1 VFGGAAYCVRDRKYR
16 PGQFWSGNTKIEVG
30 DTMPYEQLIESVE
43 LCAEDKIRG
52 IRDRANQD
60 AENIKTET
68 KGKDEI
74 IKKRYLDAVKKTVES
89 ERRKSIAKI
98 NEDNHMRLIRAKDN
112 VFKHAFTEAQ
122 KLLVSVRSQVNYET
136 IFRKLLK
143 ETILELEG
151 EEILLHIDKR
161 DENLCKRLLTELKL
175 NHEIMTDITCT
186 GGLNASTRDGKFI
199 IFNTIESRF
208 ERAKE
213 QVKLEIFAILYGGQV
228 GI

>member
-1 VFGGAAYCVRDRKYR
+1 VRDRRYR
-16 PGQFWSGNTKIEVG
+16 SGQFWSENSRIEAG
-30 DTMPYEQLIESVE
+30 DIMPYEQLIESVE
-43 LCAEDKIRG
+43 LCAEDKIRA
-52 IRDRANQD
+52 IIDRANQD

-74 IKKRYLDAVKKTVES
+74 IKKRYLDAVKKTVDS

-98 NEDNHMRLIRAKDN
+98 NEENHMRLIRAKDN

-122 KLLVSVRSQVNYET
+122 KILLSVRSQANYEN

-143 ETILELEG
+143 ETLLELEG
-151 EEILLHIDKR
+151 EDILLHIDKR
-161 DENLCKRLLTELKL
+161 DENLCKKLLAELTL
-175 NHEIMTDITCT
+175 NHEIVTDLTSI

-199 IFNTIESRF
+199 IFNTIESRL
-208 ERAKE
+208 EKAMV
-213 QVKLEIFAILYGGQV
+213 QIKLEIFAILYGDQV

>member
-1 VFGGAAYCVRDRKYR
+1 
-16 PGQFWSGNTKIEVG
+16 
-30 DTMPYEQLIESVE
+30 MPYEQLIESVE

-52 IRDRANQD
+52 IKEKANQD
-60 AENIKTET
+60 AENIKAEA

-74 IKKRYLDAVKKTVES
+74 IKKRHLDAVKKTADS
-89 ERRKSIAKI
+89 ERRKSVSKI
-98 NEDNHMRLIRAKDN
+98 NEENRMQLVRAKDD

-122 KLLVSVRSQVNYET
+122 KILSSERSQANYEN

-143 ETILELEG
+143 ETITELEG

-161 DENLCKRLLTELKL
+161 DESLCKKLLPELKL
-175 NHEIMTDITCT
+175 NCEIVTDITCA

-213 QVKLEIFAILYGGQV
+213 QLKLEVFAILYGDQV
-228 GI
+228 GM

>member
-1 VFGGAAYCVRDRKYR
+1 
-16 PGQFWSGNTKIEVG
+16 
-30 DTMPYEQLIESVE
+30 MPYEQLIESVE

-52 IRDRANQD
+52 ITDRAYQD

-74 IKKRYLDAVKKTVES
+74 IKKRYLDAVKKTVDS

-98 NEDNHMRLIRAKDN
+98 NEENHMRLIRAKDN

-122 KLLVSVRSQVNYET
+122 KILLSVRSQANYEN

-143 ETILELEG
+143 ETLLELEG

-161 DENLCKRLLTELKL
+161 DENLCKKLLAELTL
-175 NHEIMTDITCT
+175 NHEIVTDLTSI

-199 IFNTIESRF
+199 IFNTIESRL
-208 ERAKE
+208 EKAMV
-213 QVKLEIFAILYGGQV
+213 QIKLEIFAILYGDQV

>member
-1 VFGGAAYCVRDRKYR
+1 
-16 PGQFWSGNTKIEVG
+16 
-30 DTMPYEQLIESVE
+30 MPYEQLIESVE
-43 LCAEDKIRG
+43 LCAEDKIRA
-52 IRDRANQD
+52 IIDRANQD

-68 KGKDEI
+68 KGKSEI
-74 IKKRYLDAVKKTVES
+74 IKKRYLDAVKKTVDS

-98 NEDNHMRLIRAKDN
+98 NEENHMRLIRAKDN

-122 KLLVSVRSQVNYET
+122 KILLSVRSQTNYEN

-143 ETILELEG
+143 ETLLELEG

-161 DENLCKRLLTELKL
+161 DENLCKKLLAELTL
-175 NHEIMTDITCT
+175 NHEIVTDLTSI

-199 IFNTIESRF
+199 IFNTIESRL
-208 ERAKE
+208 ERAKV
-213 QVKLEIFAILYGGQV
+213 QIKLEIFATLYGDQV

>member
-1 VFGGAAYCVRDRKYR
+1 
-16 PGQFWSGNTKIEVG
+16 
-30 DTMPYEQLIESVE
+30 MPYEQLIESVE

-52 IRDRANQD
+52 ILDRANQD

-74 IKKRYLDAVKKTVES
+74 IKKRYLDAVKKTVDS
-89 ERRKSIAKI
+89 ARRKSIAKI
-98 NEDNHMRLIRAKDN
+98 NEENHMRLIRAKDD
-112 VFKHAFTEAQ
+112 VFKHAFAEAQ
-122 KLLVSVRSQVNYET
+122 KKLLLVRSQANYET
-136 IFRKLLK
+136 IFRKLLQ

-161 DENLCKRLLTELKL
+161 DENLCKRLLPELKL
-175 NHEIMTDITCT
+175 NHEIVTDITCA

-199 IFNTIESRF
+199 IFNTIESRL
-208 ERAKE
+208 ERAKV
-213 QVKLEIFAILYGGQV
+213 QIKLEIFAMLYGGQV

>member
-1 VFGGAAYCVRDRKYR
+1 
-16 PGQFWSGNTKIEVG
+16 
-30 DTMPYEQLIESVE
+30 MPFEQLIESVE
-43 LCAEDKIRG
+43 SCAEDKVRAIKEK
-52 IRDRANQD
+52 ANQD
-60 AENIKTET
+60 AENIRTEA

-74 IKKRYLDAVKKTVES
+74 IKKRYLETVKKTVDK

-98 NEDNHMRLIRAKDN
+98 NEENHMLLIRAKDD

-122 KLLVSVRSQVNYET
+122 KILLSVRSQANYEN
-136 IFRKLLK
+136 IFRKLLQ
-143 ETILELEG
+143 ETLLELEG

-161 DENLCKRLLTELKL
+161 DESLCKKLLTELKL

>member
-1 VFGGAAYCVRDRKYR
+1 
-16 PGQFWSGNTKIEVG
+16 
-30 DTMPYEQLIESVE
+30 MPYEQLIESVE

-52 IRDRANQD
+52 ITDRANQD

-74 IKKRYLDAVKKTVES
+74 IKKRYLDAVKKTVDS

-98 NEDNHMRLIRAKDN
+98 NEENHMRLIRAKDN

-122 KLLVSVRSQVNYET
+122 KILLSVRSQANYEN

-143 ETILELEG
+143 ETLLELEG

-161 DENLCKRLLTELKL
+161 DENLCKKLLAELTL
-175 NHEIMTDITCT
+175 NHEIVTDLTSI

-199 IFNTIESRF
+199 IFNTIESRL
-208 ERAKE
+208 EKAMV
-213 QVKLEIFAILYGGQV
+213 QIKLEIFAILYGDQV

>member
-1 VFGGAAYCVRDRKYR
+1 VRDRRYR
-16 PGQFWSGNTKIEVG
+16 SGQFWSENSRIEAG
-30 DTMPYEQLIESVE
+30 DIMPYEQLIESVE
-43 LCAEDKIRG
+43 LCAEDKIRA
-52 IRDRANQD
+52 IIDRANQD

-74 IKKRYLDAVKKTVES
+74 IKKRYLDAVKKTVDS

-98 NEDNHMRLIRAKDN
+98 NEENHMRLIRAKDN

-122 KLLVSVRSQVNYET
+122 KILLSVRSQANYEN

-143 ETILELEG
+143 ETLLELEG

-161 DENLCKRLLTELKL
+161 DENLCKKLLAELTL
-175 NHEIMTDITCT
+175 NHEIVTDLTSI

-199 IFNTIESRF
+199 IFNTIESTP
-208 ERAKE
+208 EKAMV
-213 QVKLEIFAILYGGQV
+213 QIKLEIFAILYGDQV

>member
-1 VFGGAAYCVRDRKYR
+1 
-16 PGQFWSGNTKIEVG
+16 
-30 DTMPYEQLIESVE
+30 MPYEQLIESVE
-43 LCAEDKIRG
+43 LCAEDKIRA
-52 IRDRANQD
+52 IIDRANQD

-74 IKKRYLDAVKKTVES
+74 IKKRYLDAVKKTVDS

-98 NEDNHMRLIRAKDN
+98 NEENHMRLIRAKDD

-122 KLLVSVRSQVNYET
+122 KILLSVRSQANYEN

-143 ETILELEG
+143 ETLLELEG

-161 DENLCKRLLTELKL
+161 DENLCKKLLAELTL
-175 NHEIMTDITCT
+175 NHEIVTDLTSI

-199 IFNTIESRF
+199 IFNTIESRL
-208 ERAKE
+208 ERAMV
-213 QVKLEIFAILYGGQV
+213 QIKLEIFAILYGDQV

>member
-1 VFGGAAYCVRDRKYR
+1 VGDRRYR
-16 PGQFWSGNTKIEVG
+16 SGQFWSENSRIEAG
-30 DTMPYEQLIESVE
+30 DIMPYEQLIESVE
-43 LCAEDKIRG
+43 LCAEDKIRA
-52 IRDRANQD
+52 IIDRANQD

-74 IKKRYLDAVKKTVES
+74 IKKRYLDAVKKTVDS

-98 NEDNHMRLIRAKDN
+98 NEENHMRLIRAKDN

-122 KLLVSVRSQVNYET
+122 KILLSVRSQANYEN

-143 ETILELEG
+143 ETLLELEG

-161 DENLCKRLLTELKL
+161 DENLCKKLLAELTL
-175 NHEIMTDITCT
+175 NHEIVTDLTSI

-199 IFNTIESRF
+199 IFNTIESRL
-208 ERAKE
+208 EKAMV
-213 QVKLEIFAILYGGQV
+213 QIKLEIFAILYGDQV